1 VLQAPS
7 ATRALSETTL
17 TKLLAFAALVLLIVL
32 AILRLRS
39 VFLAS
44 SRGQEML
51 ALWRLLRQLGGAGGA
66 GPGPGPSARTAST
79 RGAPPS
85 GEAARPIPL
94 IRCAGCGTHV
104 PEGSARR
111 RQWGVFCSEA
121 CEHRAR
127 S

>member
-17 TKLLAFAALVLLIVL
+17 TKLLAFAALVFLIVL

-66 GPGPGPSARTAST
+66 GPGPSARTST
-79 RGAPPS
+79 RGAPPT
-85 GEAARPIPL
+85 GEATRPIPL

-111 RQWGVFCSEA
+111 RPSGVFCSEA